1 MGRSPAAPT
10 VASRG
15 VPAPRRI
22 AAVAACLAVALGPG
36 VARAQNGAG
45 DDQYA
50 DPFDESQGQQQEDA
64 NPPSEQGGGQG
75 GDATAE
81 APAETQVVPEVPPTD
96 SSTTGAPAVEG
107 SETLPVT
114 GLPAVVLALA
124 GALLFAAGATL
135 RRRA

>member
-1 MGRSPAAPT
+1 MCSK
-10 VASRG
+10 
-15 VPAPRRI
+15 RI
-22 AAVAACLAVALGPG
+22 LAAVLALTLALPGAALA
-36 VARAQNGAG
+36 QSAG

-64 NPPSEQGGGQG
+64 NPPSEQGGGQP

-81 APAETQVVPEVPPTD
+81 APAETQVVPEAPPTD

-124 GALLFAAGATL
+124 GALLFAAGTTL

>member
-1 MGRSPAAPT
+1 MMS
-10 VASRG
+10 SK
-15 VPAPRRI
+15 RI
-22 AAVAACLAVALGPG
+22 LAAAVALTLALPSAAL
-36 VARAQNGAG
+36 AQSAG

-50 DPFDESQGQQQEDA
+50 DPFDESQAQQQEDA
-64 NPPSEQGGGQG
+64 NPPSDQG

-81 APAETQVVPEVPPTD
+81 APAETQVVPEAPPTD

-107 SETLPVT
+107 SDTLPVT